1 MKQLIII
8 GAGGMGRSMYCIAQD
23 CRGYGSEFII
33 KGFIDDN
40 LHSMDGFDGY
50 PPVLSP
56 INDYPIEDDDFFY
69 CSIGNAET
77 KREICESL
85 KQKGARFLSLIH
97 NASVVRQN
105 TVIGDGTFIAG
116 FATVGA
122 DVTIGENVLIQSYS
136 VVGHDCKIGNYVRID
151 THCVCVGGV
160 VVEDEAMIHT
170 AAVVSHK
177 VVVGKGA
184 HVAACSF
191 VIRKVKPGTTVFG
204 NPAKLLR

>member
-23 CRGYGSEFII
+23 CNGYGNEFII

-40 LHSMDGFDGY
+40 IHSLDGLDGY
-50 PPVLSP
+50 PPVLSK
-56 INDYPIEDDDFFY
+56 INDYQIEDGDFFY
-69 CSIGNAET
+69 CSIGNAKT
-77 KREICESL
+77 KYEICESM

-97 NASVVRQN
+97 KASVVRQN
-105 TVIGDGTFIAG
+105 VVIGDGTFVAG
-116 FATVGA
+116 FATIGA
-122 DVTIGENVLIQSYS
+122 DTTIGENVLIQSYS

-160 VVEDEAMIHT
+160 IVEDEAMIHT

-204 NPAKLLR
+204 NPAKLLK